1 MDSYIVSDTL
11 IFTVTTN
18 GYKFLTW
25 NLWLS
30 IQTLHVP
37 WKLCILCLDKESH
50 RFFSQ
55 IANIPSLLLPNSRLQ
70 IQGDST
76 KAAAHGSG
84 DFNRIT
90 KLKLSAFSS
99 LLQNPKIK
107 RLLYLDSDIVLFR
120 DIFSYLQTT
129 LTETNPLWFQC
140 DEHNPEF
147 TCSNT
152 KNRCGN
158 CCTGVIGFWIGSE
171 STRALLLEMVS
182 QNDQLWNECKENND
196 QEYIQK
202 KMQILGIPFQTFPRE
217 LVPNGSFLRD
227 DRWKSLPEPFLLH
240 FNFIVGVNKQRVIKS
255 KGFWL
260 VPY

>member
-1 MDSYIVSDTL
+1 MTL
-11 IFTVTTN
+11 
-18 GYKFLTW
+18 
-25 NLWLS
+25 
-30 IQTLHVP
+30 
-37 WKLCILCLDKESH
+37 CE
-50 RFFSQ
+50 
-55 IANIPSLLLPNSRLQ
+55 A
-70 IQGDST
+70 
-76 KAAAHGSG
+76 
-84 DFNRIT
+84 
-90 KLKLSAFSS
+90 
-99 LLQNPKIK
+99 
-107 RLLYLDSDIVLFR
+107 
-120 DIFSYLQTT
+120 
-129 LTETNPLWFQC
+129 NPLWFQC

-171 STRALLLEMVS
+171 STRTLFLEMVS

-202 KMQILGIPFQTFPRE
+202 KMQILGIPFQTFPRD

>member
-1 MDSYIVSDTL
+1 MDTFITSQTL

-30 IQTLHVP
+30 IEKLHLP

-50 RFFSQ
+50 RFFNQ
-55 IANIPSLLLPNSRLQ
+55 IANIPSFVLPEATLQ
-70 IQGDST
+70 IQGDPT

-90 KLKLSAFSS
+90 KLKLSAFSY
-99 LLQNPKIK
+99 LLKHPKIE

-120 DIFSYLQTT
+120 DPFPYLQTT
-129 LTETNPLWFQC
+129 LTKDNPLWFQC
-140 DEHNPEF
+140 DEHNKEF
-147 TCSNT
+147 TCSNEPHGC
-152 KNRCGN
+152 RN

-171 STRALLLEMVS
+171 AQRNQWVS
-182 QNDQLWNECKENND
+182 LVSYNQELWSQCKENND

-202 KMQILGIPFQTFPRE
+202 KMQELKIQFKTFPRD
-217 LVPNGSFLRD
+217 LFPNGCFLHND
-227 DRWKSLPEPFLLH
+227 QWKTLSQPFLLH
-240 FNFIVGVNKQRVIKS
+240 FNFIVGMNKQRVIKS

>member
-30 IQTLHVP
+30 IQKLNVP

-50 RFFSQ
+50 RFFSLV
-55 IANIPSLLLPNSRLQ
+55 ANIPSLVLPDIRLQ
-70 IQGDST
+70 LQGDTT
-76 KAAAHGSG
+76 KVASHGSG

-90 KLKLSAFSS
+90 KLKLSAFTY
-99 LLQNPKIK
+99 LLQNPKIQ
-107 RLLYLDSDIVLFR
+107 RLFYLDSDIVLFR
-120 DIFSYLQTT
+120 DPLSYLQTT
-129 LTETNPLWFQC
+129 LTAEYPLWFQC
-140 DEHNPEF
+140 DEHNPEYI
-147 TCSNT
+147 CSRVN
-152 KNRCGN
+152 NGCGN

-171 STRALLLEMVS
+171 QTRTLFLNMVS
-182 QNDQLWNECKENND
+182 QNDDLWKQCKDNND

-202 KMQILGIPFQTFPRE
+202 KMGLLNIQFQTFPRP
-217 LVPNGSFLRD
+217 LFPNGSFLRD
-227 DRWKSLPEPFLLH
+227 DHWKSLPEPFLMH
-240 FNFIVGVNKQRVIKS
+240 FNFIVGGNKQRVMKS